1 MSLNTLKA
9 RLRYAGGDNQ
19 SRIRQE
25 RLRTLQCAL
34 ENDYNSRLIETE
46 HGKVCKAILNKKT
59 ISADYDK
66 ETIDVEYTSNLHEGD
81 TFRIIDNNYHYMIY
95 LPNFI
100 EVAYLNAEIL
110 RCKYTIDIDG
120 KTYWV
125 YFKGPTQSNIAWS
138 GSDFKYNKP
147 NLAGTIYIKNDEHT
161 KEFFKRFTRIK
172 IAGKPWEVQATDSI
186 SVSGIIEVA
195 IKEDFENVAEELPE
209 IIKEP
214 DILLNGDEI
223 IPNRIIGKTEVKP
236 GDIVGYSILEP
247 DYNSSLSWRVNGS
260 AAILETFD
268 DNKICKVKVLDTS
281 DNFTIAYG
289 DITLQVF
296 VNDAKP
302 EIVGDA
308 EVYPYSIHEYKIDG
322 VCGEFLIDTDLA
334 RIVEKMTN
342 RCKIEILTGKKGK
355 FTLSYY
361 EDNTDN
367 VYELPIKIK
376 SM

>member
-120 KTYWV
+120 KRY
-125 YFKGPTQSNIAWS
+125 
-138 GSDFKYNKP
+138 
-147 NLAGTIYIKNDEHT
+147 
-161 KEFFKRFTRIK
+161 
-172 IAGKPWEVQATDSI
+172 
-186 SVSGIIEVA
+186 
-195 IKEDFENVAEELPE
+195 
-209 IIKEP
+209 
-214 DILLNGDEI
+214 
-223 IPNRIIGKTEVKP
+223 
-236 GDIVGYSILEP
+236 
-247 DYNSSLSWRVNGS
+247 
-260 AAILETFD
+260 
-268 DNKICKVKVLDTS
+268 
-281 DNFTIAYG
+281 
-289 DITLQVF
+289 
-296 VNDAKP
+296 
-302 EIVGDA
+302 
-308 EVYPYSIHEYKIDG
+308 
-322 VCGEFLIDTDLA
+322 
-334 RIVEKMTN
+334 
-342 RCKIEILTGKKGK
+342 
-355 FTLSYY
+355 
-361 EDNTDN
+361 
-367 VYELPIKIK
+367 
-376 SM
+376 